1 MKKQKSKPSNCRTCY
16 GFGLWGM
23 GDSSPMGIMDAHG
36 GMPTI
41 ECPECGA
48 NRNPIKASSEK
59 TSNEPTKI
67 RKIKV

>member
-1 MKKQKSKPSNCRTCY
+1 
-16 GFGLWGM
+16 M

-41 ECPECGA
+41 ACPECGA